1 VNSKKML
8 KFHKKTIYEAL
19 GREPV
24 HPFPARMAPGIA
36 LAAMPADSDQLR
48 VLDPMMGSGTVLAM
62 ARARGHRGFG
72 FDLDPL
78 AVLIS
83 KVWTTANDPEE
94 VREASNEV
102 LTGAKDLFSGI
113 SEEDAYPPHA
123 DEETRNFLTYWFD
136 PQARRQLTALSNCI
150 ACIPQDITR
159 NVLWCAYSRL
169 IITKQAGASLAR
181 DLAHSRPHRFYAE
194 APLKPFE
201 KFPASVERV
210 LANTISA
217 KSGDRGPAPTIH
229 LGDARKL
236 PVESGS
242 IDLVLTSPP
251 YLNAI
256 DYLRCSKFS
265 LVWMGESVS
274 GLRQVRCD
282 SVGAEAAKNSTADDP
297 EVARVM
303 KAMKL
308 KPRLAP
314 QQERILGRYID
325 DMRDA
330 ISEVGRVLADK
341 GKAVYVV
348 GENTVR
354 GTYIRNSTVLCEL
367 AEMAGLTLDSRR
379 TRTLPANRRYMP
391 PPAADAGTM
400 DVRMRR
406 EVVLTFTKQ

>member
-1 VNSKKML
+1 ML
-8 KFHKKTIYEAL
+8 KFHKKTIYQAL

-36 LAAMPADSDQLR
+36 LAAMPSDSDQLR

-62 ARARGHRGFG
+62 ARERGHRGFG

-83 KVWTTANDPEE
+83 RVWTTANDPDA
-94 VREASNEV
+94 VRQAAQEV
-102 LTGAKDLFSGI
+102 LKNAKDLFKDI
-113 SEEDAYPPHA
+113 SEADAYPPDA
-123 DEETRNFLTYWFD
+123 DDETRDFLTYWFD
-136 PQARRQLTALSNCI
+136 PQARRQLTALSSSIGYVPKEI
-150 ACIPQDITR
+150 AR
-159 NVLWCAYSRL
+159 NALWCAYSRL

-181 DLAHSRPHRFYAE
+181 DLAHSRPHRYYKE
-194 APLKPFE
+194 APLKPLE
-201 KFPASVERV
+201 KFSAAVERV
-210 LANTISA
+210 LANTITT
-217 KSGDRGPAPTIH
+217 KSRDRGPAPKIR

-274 GLRQVRCD
+274 GLRQVRSD
-282 SVGAEAAKNSTADDP
+282 SVGAEAAKHSTMDDR
-297 EVARVM
+297 EVERIL
-303 KAMKL
+303 KIMKL
-308 KPRLAP
+308 KPKLAP
-314 QQERILGRYID
+314 QQERILSRYIS

-330 ISEVGRVLADK
+330 VNEVGRVLVDK

-354 GTYIRNSTVLCEL
+354 GTYIRNSTLVCEL
-367 AEMAGLTLDSRR
+367 AHMAGMTLESSR
-379 TRTLPANRRYMP
+379 TRALPANRRYMP
-391 PPAADAGTM
+391 PPAADASTM
-400 DVRMRR
+400 DARMRR
-406 EVVLTFTKQ
+406 EAILTFTK

>member
-1 VNSKKML
+1 MHRSQS
-8 KFHKKTIYEAL
+8 KTIYEAL

-36 LAAMPADSDQLR
+36 LQAMPEDSVGRR

-83 KVWTTANDPEE
+83 KVWTTANDPDE
-94 VREASNEV
+94 VREASKKA
-102 LTGAKDLFSGI
+102 LASAKNLFADI
-113 SEEDAYPPHA
+113 SDEAAYPRDA
-123 DEETRNFLTYWFD
+123 DEETREFVSYWFD
-136 PQARRQLTALSNCI
+136 PQARRQLAALSTYI
-150 ACIPQDITR
+150 DRVSQDTTR
-159 NVLWCAYSRL
+159 NALWCAYSRL

-181 DLAHSRPHRFYAE
+181 DLAHSRPHRCYTE

-210 LANTISA
+210 LNNTISLKA
-217 KSGDRGPAPTIH
+217 ADRGPAPTIH

-236 PVESGS
+236 PVESES
-242 IDLVLTSPP
+242 IDLVVTSPP

-256 DYLRCSKFS
+256 DYVRCSKFS
-265 LVWMGESVS
+265 LVWMGESVG
-274 GLRQVRCD
+274 GLRRVRAN
-282 SVGAEAAKNSTADDP
+282 SVGAEAGRSTATDDP
-297 EVARVM
+297 QITRVM
-303 KAMKL
+303 EAMKL
-308 KPRLAP
+308 KPKLAP
-314 QQERILGRYID
+314 TQERILGRYID

-330 ISEVGRVLADK
+330 VKEVGRVLTGS

-354 GTYIRNSTVLCEL
+354 GTYIRNSTVVCEL
-367 AEMAGLTLDSRR
+367 AESAGLKLNSRS

-400 DVRMRR
+400 DARIRR
-406 EVVLTFTKQ
+406 EIVLNFTKQ

>member
-1 VNSKKML
+1 MH

-36 LAAMPADSDQLR
+36 LAAMPADSDRLR

-83 KVWTTANDPEE
+83 KVWTTTNDSEA
-94 VREASNEV
+94 VRQTSREV
-102 LTGAKDLFSGI
+102 LTNAKDLFSGI
-113 SEEDAYPPHA
+113 PEEDAYPL
-123 DEETRNFLTYWFD
+123 DTDDETRNFVMYWFD
-136 PQARRQLTALSNCI
+136 PLARRQLTALA
-150 ACIPQDITR
+150 ACIDCVRQETTR

-181 DLAHSRPHRFYAE
+181 DLAHSRPHRFYSE

-201 KFPASVERV
+201 RFAASVERV
-210 LANTISA
+210 LANTINT
-217 KSGDRGPAPTIH
+217 KLTNRGPAPTIH

-236 PVESGS
+236 PVESAS

-256 DYLRCSKFS
+256 DYVRCSKFS

-274 GLRQVRCD
+274 GLRQVRSN
-282 SVGAEAAKNSTADDP
+282 SVGTEAAKKSSMDDP
-297 EVARVM
+297 EVLRVM
-303 KAMKL
+303 KSMRL
-308 KPRLAP
+308 KPKLAP

-325 DMRDA
+325 DMRNA
-330 ISEVGRVLADK
+330 IHEVGRVLASK

-354 GTYIRNSTVLCEL
+354 GTYIRNSTVVCEL
-367 AEMAGLTLDSRR
+367 AEMAGLTLANSR

-391 PPAADAGTM
+391 PPATDAGTM
-400 DVRMRR
+400 DARMRR

>member
-1 VNSKKML
+1 ML

-94 VREASNEV
+94 VREASEEV
-102 LTGAKDLFSGI
+102 LESAMDFFSDI
-113 SEEDAYPPHA
+113 SEEDAYPTDA
-123 DEETRNFLTYWFD
+123 DEETRNFVAYWFD
-136 PQARRQLTALSNCI
+136 PQARRQLTALSACI
-150 ACIPQDITR
+150 ASVPQDITR

-181 DLAHSRPHRFYAE
+181 DLAHSRPHRFHTE
-194 APLKPFE
+194 APLKPLG
-201 KFPASVERV
+201 KFSASVERV
-210 LANTISA
+210 LANTISI
-217 KSGDRGPAPTIH
+217 KSTDRGPAPTIH

-265 LVWMGESVS
+265 LVWMGESVA
-274 GLRQVRCD
+274 GLRQVRRD
-282 SVGAEAAKNSTADDP
+282 AVGAEAAKNSSTDEP
-297 EVARVM
+297 EVARIM
-303 KAMKL
+303 RAMKL
-308 KPRLAP
+308 KPKLAP
-314 QQERILGRYID
+314 QQQRVLGRYID
-325 DMRDA
+325 DMRRA
-330 ISEVGRVLADK
+330 ISEVARTLADK

-354 GTYIRNSTVLCEL
+354 GTYIRNSTIVCQL
-367 AEMAGLTLDSRR
+367 AEMAGLTPDSRR

-391 PPAADAGTM
+391 PPAAEAGTM
-400 DVRMRR
+400 DARMRR
-406 EVVLTFTKQ
+406 EIVMTFTKR

>member
-1 VNSKKML
+1 
-8 KFHKKTIYEAL
+8 
-19 GREPV
+19 
-24 HPFPARMAPGIA
+24 
-36 LAAMPADSDQLR
+36 LAAMPENSDQLR
-48 VLDPMMGSGTVLAM
+48 VLDPMIGSGTVLAM

-72 FDLDPL
+72 FDIDPL

-83 KVWTTANDPEE
+83 RVWTTANDPSA
-94 VREASNEV
+94 VREASKEV
-102 LTGAKDLFSGI
+102 LTRAKDLLGDI
-113 SEEDAYPPHA
+113 SEEDAYPLEA
-123 DEETRNFLTYWFD
+123 DEETRDFIMYWFD
-136 PQARRQLTALSNCI
+136 PQARRQLTALSVCI
-150 ACIPQDITR
+150 DCVPHDITR

-201 KFPASVERV
+201 KFSASVERV

-217 KSGDRGPAPTIH
+217 KSIDRGPAPTIH

-236 PVESGS
+236 PIASGS

-274 GLRQVRCD
+274 GLRQVRSD
-282 SVGAEAAKNSTADDP
+282 SVGAEAAKNSTTDDP

-303 KAMKL
+303 TAMNLNPK
-308 KPRLAP
+308 LAP

-325 DMRDA
+325 DMRGA
-330 ISEVGRVLADK
+330 VREVGRVLAHK

-354 GTYIRNSTVLCEL
+354 GTYIRNATVICEL
-367 AEMAGLTLDSRR
+367 ADMVGLTLDSRR
-379 TRTLPANRRYMP
+379 IRTLPANRRYMP
-391 PPAADAGTM
+391 PPATDGGTM
-400 DVRMRR
+400 DARMRR
-406 EVVLTFTKQ
+406 EIVLTFSKQ

>member
-1 VNSKKML
+1 MNTL
-8 KFHKKTIYEAL
+8 HKKTIYQAL

-24 HPFPARMAPGIA
+24 HPFPARMAPEIA
-36 LAAMPADSDQLR
+36 LRAMPKNAGQLR

-94 VREASNEV
+94 VRHFASEV
-102 LTGAKDLFSGI
+102 LDLAKHLLPDVGDN
-113 SEEDAYPPHA
+113 DAFPVQA
-123 DEETRNFLTYWFD
+123 DQETREFVTYWFD
-136 PQARRQLTALSNCI
+136 VQARRQLTALS
-150 ACIPQDITR
+150 ACIESVPSDTTR
-159 NVLWCAYSRL
+159 NALWCAYSRL

-181 DLAHSRPHRFYAE
+181 DLAHSRPHRYYTA

-201 KFPASVERV
+201 KFNVSVERV
-210 LANTISA
+210 LANSIS
-217 KSGDRGPAPTIH
+217 KQTPDRGPSPTVH

-236 PVESGS
+236 PVPANS

-265 LVWMGESVS
+265 LVWMGENVNK
-274 GLRQVRCD
+274 LRQVRAI
-282 SVGAEAAKNSTADDP
+282 SVGAEASRESVTDDP
-297 EVARVM
+297 DVKHVM
-303 KAMKL
+303 GAMKL
-308 KPRLAP
+308 KPKLAAKH
-314 QQERILGRYID
+314 EGILARYIN
-325 DMRDA
+325 DMREA
-330 ISEVGRVLADK
+330 VGEVGRVLDGG
-341 GKAVYVV
+341 GKAIYVV

-354 GTYIRNSTVLCEL
+354 GTYVRNSILVCEVAKL
-367 AEMAGLTLDSRR
+367 AGLTLQSRH

-391 PPAADAGTM
+391 PPAADAGSM
-400 DVRMRR
+400 DSRMRR

>member
-1 VNSKKML
+1 ML

-19 GREPV
+19 GRESV

-36 LAAMPADSDQLR
+36 LAAMPTDSDQLR

-83 KVWTTANDPEE
+83 KVWTTANDSEA
-94 VREASNEV
+94 VREASTKV
-102 LTGAKDLFSGI
+102 LTSAKDLFSNT
-113 SEEDAYPPHA
+113 SEEDAYPLDA
-123 DEETRNFLTYWFD
+123 NEETRDFVKYWFD
-136 PQARRQLTALSNCI
+136 PQARRQLMALSAYI
-150 ACIPQDITR
+150 DSVPQDVTR

-201 KFPASVERV
+201 KFSASVERV
-210 LANTISA
+210 LANTIRTIST
-217 KSGDRGPAPTIH
+217 DRGPAPTIH

-242 IDLVLTSPP
+242 INLVLTSPP

-265 LVWMGESVS
+265 LVWMGESIS
-274 GLRQVRCD
+274 GLRQVRSD
-282 SVGAEAAKNSTADDP
+282 IVGAEAAKHSTTDDP
-297 EVARVM
+297 EIARVM
-303 KAMKL
+303 RAMKL
-308 KPRLAP
+308 KPKLAP
-314 QQERILGRYID
+314 QQERILGRYIN

-348 GENTVR
+348 GENTMR
-354 GTYIRNSTVLCEL
+354 GTYIRNSTVVSEL
-367 AEMAGLTLDSRR
+367 AEMAGLTLNSHR

-400 DVRMRR
+400 DARMRR
-406 EVVLTFTKQ
+406 EIVLTFTKQ